1 MFNRSII
8 QSLRLLKSLK
18 TLSLHYNSLEGS
30 FPAKE
35 LSVFED
41 LEMLDLSKNELNGSL
56 IVQGLCGLKKHE
68 ELDLSWNSFEGS
80 LPSCL
85 YNLTS
90 LRRLFANHSKLESFQ
105 FRCDNEK
112 VEIEIENSDWVPL
125 FKLESLVISNC
136 SLNKLSHQ
144 LLTFLIHQHSL
155 RKLDL
160 SHNGLKGPFPDW
172 LFRNNTRL
180 KSTIVNH
187 NSFTGHFHLSL
198 CLNSTSVIDVSN
210 NQLNGKLQRN
220 IGEILPNIWY
230 LQLSNNSF
238 IGSLPSLFGNMS
250 LLDTLDVSLNN
261 FSGEV
266 PKDLFVGCYGLSIL
280 FSGAMPNELPNFV
293 DLDLLDIDSSEQP
306 TNKSFGTSLE
316 KLLRDTSSVSKR
328 LTLPNEDGR
337 EPVKE
342 LLDYCRYRIFG
353 RISPIF
359 C

>member
-56 IVQGLCGLKKHE
+56 TVQGLCGLKKHE

-90 LRRLFANHSKLESFQ
+90 LRRLFANPSKLESFQ

-112 VEIEIENSDWVPL
+112 VEIEIENSNWVPL

-144 LLTFLIHQHSL
+144 LPTFLFHQHSL

-180 KSTIVNH
+180 KSAILNH

-210 NQLNGKLQRN
+210 NQLNGKLQQN
-220 IGEILPNIWY
+220 IGEILPNIR
-230 LQLSNNSF
+230 
-238 IGSLPSLFGNMS
+238 

-261 FSGEV
+261 FSREV
-266 PKDLFVGCYGLSIL
+266 PKDLFVGCSELSIL
-280 FSGAMPNELPNFV
+280 VLSNNYFDGHLDWVPLSNLTRLFILKINHNQFSEAMPNELPNFM
-293 DLDLLDIDSSEQP
+293 DLDLLDVSN
-306 TNKSFGTSLE
+306 NKMS
-316 KLLRDTSSVSKR
+316 
-328 LTLPNEDGR
+328 
-337 EPVKE
+337 
-342 LLDYCRYRIFG
+342 G
-353 RISPIF
+353 RIPTWI
-359 C
+359 